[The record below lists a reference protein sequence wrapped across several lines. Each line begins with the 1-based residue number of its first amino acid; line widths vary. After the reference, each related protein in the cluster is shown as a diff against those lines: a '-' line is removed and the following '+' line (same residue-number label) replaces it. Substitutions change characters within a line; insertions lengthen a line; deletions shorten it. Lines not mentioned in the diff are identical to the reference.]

1 MTEFIYLH
9 GFASG
14 PGSQK
19 ACVFKDRFEKA
30 RLPLTIPDLQQSD
43 FENLT
48 LTKQVS
54 LVQGIIDGKPG
65 TRFALIGSSMGAYI
79 AALIAETRKEIK
91 ALYLMAPG
99 FNFLNRWM
107 ENMGWDKNHL
117 NSIQDLIRVFHY
129 SYNAEVNLKTDLF
142 RDAMNWDSLPLNRN
156 IPTRLIHGLHDE
168 TVSIQESRDFARSRP
183 WCQLKE
189 LDSDHGLLSCI
200 DWIVADCMEFFR
212 SENLTDSKRNPCR
225 TMPTTSEN
233 GSTF

>member
-19 ACVFKDRFEKA
+19 ACVFKKHFEKA
-30 RLPLTIPDLQQSD
+30 HLPLTIPDLQQGD

-48 LTKQVS
+48 LTKQIS
-54 LVQGIIDGKPG
+54 LVQNIIDGNPG
-65 TRFALIGSSMGAYI
+65 VDVALIGSSMGAYI
-79 AALIAETRKEIK
+79 AALIAETRKEVK

-107 ENMGWDKNHL
+107 ENMGWDKNSL
-117 NSIQDLIRVFHY
+117 SSTPDLIRVFHY
-129 SYNAEVNLKTDLF
+129 SYNREVNLSTNLF
-142 RDAMNWDSLPLNRN
+142 RDAVNWDSLLLTRN
-156 IPTRLIHGLHDE
+156 NPIRIVHGLHDE
-168 TVSIQESRDFARSRP
+168 TVSIQESRDFSGSRP

-200 DWIVADCMEFFR
+200 DWIVVDCVEFFLLN
-212 SENLTDSKRNPCR
+212 NLVDEKSSGQTK
-225 TMPTTSEN
+225 
-233 GSTF
+233 

>member
-19 ACVFKDRFEKA
+19 ACIFRKHFEKA
-30 RLPLTIPDLQQSD
+30 QLSITIPDLQQGD
-43 FENLT
+43 FENMT
-48 LTKQVS
+48 LTKQIS
-54 LVQGIIDGKPG
+54 LVQSIIDGKPG
-65 TRFALIGSSMGAYI
+65 VDFALIGSSMGAYI

-99 FNFLNRWM
+99 FNLLNRWM
-107 ENMGWDKNHL
+107 DNMSWDKDSL
-117 NSIQDLIRVFHY
+117 SSTPDLIRVFHY
-129 SYNAEVNLKTDLF
+129 SYNREVNLSTNLF
-142 RDAMNWDSLPLNRN
+142 RDALNWDSLSLTRN
-156 IPTRLIHGLHDE
+156 IPIRIVHGLHDE
-168 TVSIQESRDFARSRP
+168 TVNIQESRDFAGQRP

-212 SENLTDSKRNPCR
+212 LKGLIIAE
-225 TMPTTSEN
+225 
-233 GSTF
+233 